1 MIPIN
6 QKGSDQFSMQ
16 PYEKSCHLTD
26 VSTTNADI
34 GRAVLKEGSGN
45 DSLKKFQHKP

>member
-6 QKGSDQFSMQ
+6 QKGSDQFSLQ

-26 VSTTNADI
+26 ITINANI
-34 GRAVLKEGSGN
+34 GKAVLKEGSGN
-45 DSLKKFQHKP
+45 NCLKKFQHKP